1 VEYTSIILIDIQ
13 YGEIRTMNSAMRIF
27 GILSVS
33 CLTFGLLGCANE
45 ASKPA
50 LVSSS
55 SQANAAAPAPTASTN
70 SASAL
75 ETKAPV
81 VLPAPGSPF
90 SKLKVGMSRQQV
102 EQLIGFP
109 DHTTS
114 HITGK
119 QFIPFYFGGD
129 TRRTEAFYKGQGV
142 LTYDNNS
149 RFGSTDSL
157 IKITV
162 DTNTP

>member
-1 VEYTSIILIDIQ
+1 MKSIKNITKL
-13 YGEIRTMNSAMRIF
+13 
-27 GILSVS
+27 LSVT
-33 CLTFGLLGCANE
+33 CLATGLVGCATQE
-45 ASKPA
+45 AQP
-50 LVSSS
+50 VSTTTT
-55 SQANAAAPAPTASTN
+55 SQTSAVAVAPTASTPSPTTSTAQN
-70 SASAL
+70 NN
-75 ETKAPV
+75 

-90 SKLKVGMSRQQV
+90 SKLKIGMSRRQV

-109 DHTTS
+109 DHTSS

-142 LTYDNNS
+142 LIYDNDS
-149 RFGSTDSL
+149 RFGSTNTL
-157 IKITV
+157 LKITV